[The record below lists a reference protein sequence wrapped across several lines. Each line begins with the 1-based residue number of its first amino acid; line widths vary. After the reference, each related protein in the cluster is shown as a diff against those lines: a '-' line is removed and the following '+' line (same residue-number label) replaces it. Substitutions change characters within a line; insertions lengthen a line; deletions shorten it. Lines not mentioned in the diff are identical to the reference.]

1 MSFDDEIYTFEYDS
15 EVSSKA
21 KLIVKNTQDNTES
34 PSEVDDSKFI
44 LFADEDFIPVD
55 YTGKTWAQALK
66 SRLEYEGD
74 MIYTAEKQVKNKFYI
89 YDYTFVEFF
98 INVEINNRDDAH
110 LILKSVSCLNEPEF
124 SEFHYFNTSNYKLI
138 PDQDFGVFING
149 YNRYKFELESTAP
162 GFDASKQLGTLDE
175 CIIELK
181 VPYEQ
186 SELIRHNFKFPYYS
200 Y

>member
-1 MSFDDEIYTFEYDS
+1 MKKLKFVLVLLCLSLFILGCKATTSTSDEPTPQPQTPVLVEKKPEIFIYAQVSFDDEIYTFEYDS

-74 MIYTAEKQVKNKFYI
+74 MIYTA
-89 YDYTFVEFF
+89 
-98 INVEINNRDDAH
+98 
-110 LILKSVSCLNEPEF
+110 
-124 SEFHYFNTSNYKLI
+124 
-138 PDQDFGVFING
+138 
-149 YNRYKFELESTAP
+149 
-162 GFDASKQLGTLDE
+162 
-175 CIIELK
+175 
-181 VPYEQ
+181 
-186 SELIRHNFKFPYYS
+186 
-200 Y
+200 